1 MAKKE
6 QISLEKLAQKMDR
19 RFDFVD
25 KKLNNQDSR
34 SDTFVKAI
42 LNLID
47 DTKDI
52 KENMA
57 TAKDIDNINTT
68 LDKHTIILK
77 KLDQERLASIQR
89 MNRQEDEIIQVK
101 KFLKI

>member
-1 MAKKE
+1 MVKKE

-52 KENMA
+52 
-57 TAKDIDNINTT
+57 
-68 LDKHTIILK
+68 
-77 KLDQERLASIQR
+77 
-89 MNRQEDEIIQVK
+89 
-101 KFLKI
+101 